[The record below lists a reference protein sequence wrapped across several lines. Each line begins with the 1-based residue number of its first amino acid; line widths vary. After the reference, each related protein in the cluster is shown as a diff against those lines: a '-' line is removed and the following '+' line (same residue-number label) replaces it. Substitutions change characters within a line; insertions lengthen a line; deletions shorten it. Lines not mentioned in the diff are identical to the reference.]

1 MRKPKKVRL
10 LSLAPCTSLAPSLS
24 LVPFH
29 HFLLPVASPST
40 ACVPRLFLYQIGLFG
55 TFSSDLVD
63 KFMEEKFFKDGDDL
77 GEKDV
82 DDEDIQYD
90 EDAKEEG
97 Q

>member
-1 MRKPKKVRL
+1 
-10 LSLAPCTSLAPSLS
+10 
-24 LVPFH
+24 
-29 HFLLPVASPST
+29 
-40 ACVPRLFLYQIGLFG
+40 
-55 TFSSDLVD
+55 
-63 KFMEEKFFKDGDDL
+63 MEEKFFKDGDDL